1 MGAKIPKGPS
11 KEEQEKDA
19 ELERQRVKYEEE
31 KRRFIEGAAQNEL
44 ISRQAMTSQ
53 EMGGFEFAPIQI
65 PEPTGLMTPQA
76 FRPSLGYS
84 AGDDT
89 TKPSITFGGPDN
101 DRWTS
106 TVPDWFWAPNLG
118 ISRPQ
123 ATS

>member
-11 KEEQEKDA
+11 KEQQAQDA

-44 ISRQAMTSQ
+44 ISRQSMTSQ
-53 EMGGFEFAPIQI
+53 EMGGFEFAPLQI
-65 PEPTGLMTPQA
+65 PEPNSLMTPQS
-76 FRPSLGYS
+76 FRPSIGYS
-84 AGDDT
+84 SGDGT
-89 TKPSITFGGPDN
+89 LTYGGPDN

-106 TVPDWFWAPNLG
+106 SVPDWFWSPNLG

-123 ATS
+123 ANS